1 MADQMGSMLR
11 ETQGAVEE
19 EEEAEAK
26 ARGSEQ
32 SRSTLETASSQTMQ
46 ELISNSFS
54 SLSLCPFLSPLSPF
68 HHIPLKYT
76 V

>member
-1 MADQMGSMLR
+1 MADQMGFMLG

-19 EEEAEAK
+19 EAKEAKAK

-46 ELISNSFS
+46 ELISISPS
-54 SLSLCPFLSPLSPF
+54 SL
-68 HHIPLKYT
+68 
-76 V
+76 

>member
-11 ETQGAVEE
+11 ETQGAVE

-46 ELISNSFS
+46 KLISTSFS
-54 SLSLCPFLSPLSPF
+54 FLSLCPFLSPLSPS
-68 HHIPLKYT
+68 HHIPLKHT
-76 V
+76 G